1 MINLRYTLLSDG
13 SSDRALMPMLN
24 WLLRLHLPNCPI
36 QGEWADLRH
45 VNKSLR
51 DSFEKRIQLSVDLYP
66 CDLFFIHRNAE
77 KEPRENRVVEI
88 QKALQKINVSTSP
101 TVYVIPVRMTEAWL
115 LFNLAAIR
123 QAASNPNG
131 KVNLQLPSLKQ
142 LENNPDPKQVLHD
155 LLYQATEL
163 PNRRL
168 RNFPVS
174 ERVIRVAELI
184 DDFSPLLALPAFAAL
199 ETELKEV
206 IKSQTWESAF

>member
-1 MINLRYTLLSDG
+1 MISLRYTLLSDG
-13 SSDRALMPMLN
+13 SSDRALMPILD

-51 DSFEKRIQLSVDLYP
+51 NSFEKKIQLSVDLYP
-66 CDLFFIHRNAE
+66 CDLLFIHRDAE
-77 KEPRENRVVEI
+77 KEPRENRVAEI
-88 QKALQKINVSTSP
+88 QKALQKINFSTRP
-101 TVYVIPVRMTEAWL
+101 TVHVIPVRMTEAWL

-131 KVNLQLPSLKQ
+131 KIQLELPSLRQ
-142 LENNPDPKQVLHD
+142 LENNPDPKKVLHN
-155 LLYQATEL
+155 LLYQASEL
-163 PNRRL
+163 TNRRL

-184 DDFSPLLALPAFAAL
+184 DDFSPLRALPAFVAL
-199 ETELKEV
+199 ETELKTI
-206 IKSQTWESAF
+206 IKSQSWPSAF